1 MALAVAVLMLGM
13 SLSAFAQSAPSQGSE
28 RPETG
33 TSGID
38 VDRLPLDLGRIQREL
53 RRSPADSEAREGLK
67 LRYFLQIYG
76 TAPEL
81 KIFTEADNLVRGP
94 VPYGAP
100 THQEM
105 LNVMTPQ
112 EFRTPVMDFSSLL
125 RWASEHLSKKSQSR

>member
-1 MALAVAVLMLGM
+1 MLGM
-13 SLSAFAQSAPSQGSE
+13 SLPASAQSSAPQGSQ

-33 TSGID
+33 TSGVD

-53 RRSPADSEAREGLK
+53 GRSAADSETREGLK
-67 LRYFLQIYG
+67 LRYYLQIYG
-76 TAPEL
+76 TAPQL
-81 KIFTEADNLVRGP
+81 KIFTEADNLVHGP

-112 EFRTPVMDFSSLL
+112 EFRTPVMDFSSLF
-125 RWASEHLSKKSQSR
+125 RWASDQLSKKSQSR